1 MVSFVSLHHLPSFSI
16 SMLSPPTAANKTRN
30 IVLFVLTSMI
40 FCVTWLARFCI
51 WRPLYDSMMKEKNPK
66 ISSHWSQDNRNKF
79 GETLTSATYFIC
91 SAMFVYNLLYPKA
104 WLWEPKSWSQDIYPH
119 VTIDADYKFFY
130 LLYASRFIADFL
142 LIFMEDRKWVS
153 SSEEESILFCRLQLM
168 HCTCELVNKN

>member
-1 MVSFVSLHHLPSFSI
+1 MFSFVSPHRFALFLYLNAIPHF
-16 SMLSPPTAANKTRN
+16 LSCEQNAKYL
-30 IVLFVLTSMI
+30 VLFVLTSMI
-40 FCVTWLARFCI
+40 FCVTWLARFYI

-91 SAMFVYNLLYPKA
+91 SAVFVYNLLYPKA

-119 VTIDADYKFFY
+119 VTIDADYKFYY

-153 SSEEESILFCRLQLM
+153 FAGKKNLSCSEVCS
-168 HCTCELVNKN
+168 